1 MDSWQPADTA
11 LSDQRRV
18 AGAVPRSV
26 TRAVRNEMPKTAA
39 ILIIG
44 SEVLSGKVT
53 DENSPYLA
61 RELRSLGVEV
71 RRILTIPDELPILV
85 REVQNLAR
93 SHDLVFTTGGVGPTH
108 DDVTIA
114 AIAQAFDRPL
124 VRHPVLEGVLRG
136 HYGAGITPAQLRMAD
151 VPEGSRLVGEGEL
164 GFPVVAIENVF
175 IFPGIPEAM
184 RRKFSRIREQFRE
197 APYVLRRIFLRC
209 DEGEIAA
216 DLHRALDR
224 FPALQLGSYPILH
237 QSDHSVVLTLES
249 KRADEVEQAV
259 RFLLDRLP
267 ATAFVRVD

>member
-1 MDSWQPADTA
+1 MA
-11 LSDQRRV
+11 
-18 AGAVPRSV
+18 
-26 TRAVRNEMPKTAA
+26 KTAA

-71 RRILTIPDELPILV
+71 RRILTIPDELPTIVRDVQELV
-85 REVQNLAR
+85 R
-93 SHDLVFTTGGVGPTH
+93 SYDLIFTTGGVGPTH

-124 VRHPVLEGVLRG
+124 VRHPMLEGVLRR
-136 HYGAGITPAQLRMAD
+136 HYGPDITPAQLRVAD
-151 VPEGSRLVGEGEL
+151 VPEGSRLVGEGDL

-184 RRKFSRIREQFRE
+184 RRKFSRIRELFRE
-197 APYVLRRIFLRC
+197 VPYVLRRIFLRC
-209 DEGEIAA
+209 EEGEIAA
-216 DLHRALDR
+216 ELYRALDR
-224 FPALQLGSYPILH
+224 FPTLQLGSYPILH
-237 QSDHSVVLTLES
+237 HSDHNVMLTLES

-259 RFLLDRLP
+259 QYLLGCLP
-267 ATAFVRVD
+267 SSAIVRVE